1 MVALS
6 RHLPLRVTRHASL
19 RCQQRSVPAGA
30 IETIVR
36 FGTRYHAGAGMK
48 AYYLGK
54 RAIATARTHYGVD
67 LSLWRDT
74 AVIIAAD
81 RAVVTVQY
89 VDRPKRS
96 WRGRN

>member
-6 RHLPLRVTRHASL
+6 RQLPVCLTRHAAA
-19 RCQQRSVPAGA
+19 RCQQRSVSAAAIGA
-30 IETIVR
+30 IVR

-48 AYYLGK
+48 AYYLGR
-54 RAIATARTHYGVD
+54 RAIATARDQYGVD
-67 LSLWRDT
+67 LSPWRDT
-74 AVIIAAD
+74 AVILSPD

-96 WRGRN
+96 WRGRD